1 MMLRRS
7 SVILPATLAWLLSAS
22 PAWTHSSPATPTAP
36 EIETFV
42 RSDWPYFSNRI
53 RAEDALAV
61 EPKRLISVPH
71 TLCEP
76 GYDGRFFECATLVV
90 YELPS
95 GRSRSSLVR
104 HDVERDEEGL
114 LHTAIVTRD
123 RPIRLK

>member
-22 PAWTHSSPATPTAP
+22 PASTHSSPITPTVS
-36 EIETFV
+36 EMETFV
-42 RSDWPYFSNRI
+42 RSEWPYFSNRI
-53 RAEDALAV
+53 RTQDALAV
-61 EPKRLISVPH
+61 EPKRLTSVPH

-76 GYDGRFFECATLVV
+76 GYDGRFFECATLLV

-104 HDVERDEEGL
+104 HDVERDGEGL
-114 LHTAIVTRD
+114 LHTAIV
-123 RPIRLK
+123 IRERSIPLK